1 MSENEV
7 IDMEPV
13 TEEKEVSGNITIGD
27 SNCRDYDLT
36 DVSPMAFRYFIA
48 KTNSVNG
55 VIMDHILDGKLF
67 ANLININDFDISEYL
82 VRDLEGITV
91 FVNRFYISC
100 VSKLRKDYLDFLMP
114 KMGEHFNNPSNTFVA
129 EDNIIIFRANET
141 DIDDYYR
148 STEED
153 LFIMYDLR
161 SAKINKPLEESTN
174 EE

>member
-1 MSENEV
+1 M
-7 IDMEPV
+7 
-13 TEEKEVSGNITIGD
+13 
-27 SNCRDYDLT
+27 
-36 DVSPMAFRYFIA
+36 
-48 KTNSVNG
+48 
-55 VIMDHILDGKLF
+55 
-67 ANLININDFDISEYL
+67 
-82 VRDLEGITV
+82 
-91 FVNRFYISC
+91 
-100 VSKLRKDYLDFLMP
+100 
-114 KMGEHFNNPSNTFVA
+114 